1 MKKYV
6 ITILIIVIIILVL
19 FGSYYIYSSNNSGDN
34 IDTLKNKADEEISYL
49 NTTIISMLNQLN
61 NITYANYEIVEEEVD
76 VEQSD
81 SQSSSS
87 GSSSNSGGSGGQQN
101 GQKGSGGSS
110 GQEQGQSQNQT
121 STITNI
127 NMNDSSILVNT
138 NKKIDW
144 NNIKKETEKMYA
156 TWTTILIDL
165 NALNVNQDNLKQYS
179 QILDNVT
186 KAVQKEDKKA
196 TAKELANLYSLIASY
211 TKDYSSDTKKINIL
225 VTKSNILYAYALVED
240 DKWEDMKKYIQNAQ
254 IAYNNIINGN
264 IQNSNNINSIN
275 KSYIL
280 LNELEESTNT
290 KDKSIFYI
298 NYKNLMQE
306 LEVLEK

>member
-6 ITILIIVIIILVL
+6 ITISIIAIIILVL
-19 FGSYYIYSSNNSGDN
+19 FGSYYIYSSNNSGN
-34 IDTLKNKADEEISYL
+34 NVDTLKNKADEEISYL

-61 NITYANYEIVEEEVD
+61 NITYANYEIVEEEIS

-87 GSSSNSGGSGGQQN
+87 SSSSSSGSSGGQQ
-101 GQKGSGGSS
+101 GSGESS
-110 GQEQGQSQNQT
+110 GQGQGQSQSQT

-144 NNIKKETEKMYA
+144 DNIKKETEKMYA

-165 NALNVNQDNLKQYS
+165 NALNINQDNLKQYS
-179 QILDNVT
+179 QILDDVT

-196 TAKELANLYSLIASY
+196 TASELANLYSLIASY

-225 VTKSNILYAYALVED
+225 ATKSNILYAYALVED

-254 IAYNNIINGN
+254 VSYNNIINGS
-264 IQNSNNINSIN
+264 IQNTDDINSIN

-280 LNELEESTNT
+280 LNELEKSTNT
-290 KDKSIFYI
+290 QDKSIFYI

-306 LEVLEK
+306 LEILEK